1 MHWRTARGSFSYQMK
16 AQDAKTLR
24 LQGFAAYERVIVSI
38 DGQQLDTVR
47 LDGQGLAVL
56 NLPATLQKETIMLTL
71 SAEPGKQTPR
81 IHEIRLCK

>member
-1 MHWRTARGSFSYQMK
+1 MK

-24 LQGFAAYERVIVSI
+24 LQGFSAYERVIVSI

>member
-1 MHWRTARGSFSYQMK
+1 MK

-71 SAEPGKQTPR
+71 SAEPGKQS
-81 IHEIRLCK
+81 K